1 MYPKEFC
8 MTTLTESINQIVSLS
23 EDDIIAIEK
32 AYTTVKISKGELFIE
47 QGKVCNQV
55 AFVVSG

>member
-1 MYPKEFC
+1 
-8 MTTLTESINQIVSLS
+8 MTTLTESINQIVSLT
-23 EDDIIAIEK
+23 EEEITAIEK
-32 AYTTVKISKGELFIE
+32 AYKSVEISKGELFIE